1 MHPNFIRPLRL
12 WPQMKEKIVN
22 YLKEL
27 RIPFKGLKIG
37 KHDYDWEINQKFFEI
52 YDNSDVLD
60 CKISVKL
67 ELDKTERMLSLDFEI
82 DGELT
87 SVCDRCLDEI
97 KIPVSV
103 KEQYIFKFGAE
114 RLEESENVMVIPE
127 SDFQIEVAPLIYD
140 YIILSLPIQKIHG
153 KHGIKP
159 TKCNTDAL
167 KYLESHDDKDEI
179 DPRWEALKN
188 IKLDNNN

>member
-67 ELDKTERMLSLDFEI
+67 ELDKTERML
-82 DGELT
+82 
-87 SVCDRCLDEI
+87 
-97 KIPVSV
+97 
-103 KEQYIFKFGAE
+103 
-114 RLEESENVMVIPE
+114 
-127 SDFQIEVAPLIYD
+127 
-140 YIILSLPIQKIHG
+140 
-153 KHGIKP
+153 
-159 TKCNTDAL
+159 
-167 KYLESHDDKDEI
+167 
-179 DPRWEALKN
+179 
-188 IKLDNNN
+188 